1 MQSLLKTDTPIPTK
15 DAILIDVNAVAN
27 FQIASES
34 IVIDEDSHQT
44 KALENAARN
53 YLNQSKERMEK
64 DVTQV
69 LLGKLREVIGKTELK
84 ELMENRD
91 TFAATVAE
99 SARVDMERLGLQL
112 TTFNIQDFT
121 DRQHVID
128 NMGAE
133 MAAEIQRNA
142 KLASINAEQDVAVRQ
157 NQLDLKR
164 AELQSIAD
172 KAQAEADAVKGI
184 TTAEQSKTLKVKEQE
199 AEIAAAEKRATLEQ
213 RNADIEEQKLN
224 AAVRKKADADRYA
237 AEQKADADLYSTQK
251 RAEADRYQRE
261 QEAQATQTTADAD
274 AHAVKVKG
282 EAEAIRAQGEAYNTM
297 SNTYILAQQYIQ
309 VLPDMVR
316 AAAEPL
322 GRVDRITM
330 YGGGNGAKLVG
341 DTVDT
346 VSQISEGLS
355 QSLGINLKA
364 LLNSAVAGHAA
375 GEAAAKAAAPK
386 SQTPAVRT
394 EEPKPDLP
402 GLGDWMTPKAD

>member
-1 MQSLLKTDTPIPTK
+1 MRCSPCSRRTL
-15 DAILIDVNAVAN
+15 
-27 FQIASES
+27 
-34 IVIDEDSHQT
+34 VIDEDGRQT

-133 MAAEIQRNA
+133 MAAEISRNA

-164 AELQSIAD
+164 AELQSISD
-172 KAQAEADAVKGI
+172 KAQAEAEADAVKGI

-199 AEIAAAEKRATLEQ
+199 AEIAAAEKKAVLEQ
-213 RNADIEEQKLN
+213 KNAEIEEQKLN
-224 AAVRKKADADRYA
+224 ATIRKKADADRYA
-237 AEQKADADLYSTQK
+237 AEQQADAQMYTTRKHADAELYLRQ
-251 RAEADRYQRE
+251 
-261 QEAQATQTTADAD
+261 QEAQATQSTADAD
-274 AHAVKVKG
+274 AHATEVKGKAEGSAAQAKGVG
-282 EAEAIRAQGEAYNTM
+282 EAEAIRAQGRAFNAM
-297 SNTYILAQQYIQ
+297 NNTYILAQQYIQ
-309 VLPDMVR
+309 ILPDMVR

-322 GRVDRITM
+322 TKVDHITM
-330 YGGGNGAKLVG
+330 YGDGNSTKLVG
-341 DTVDT
+341 DTVNS
-346 VSQISEGLS
+346 VSQLSEGLS
-355 QSLGINLKA
+355 QSLGIDLKA
-364 LLNSAVAGHAA
+364 LLNSMVAGHAA
-375 GEAAAKAAAPK
+375 GSA
-386 SQTPAVRT
+386 
-394 EEPKPDLP
+394 
-402 GLGDWMTPKAD
+402 LGGKVSEQFGN

>member
-1 MQSLLKTDTPIPTK
+1 
-15 DAILIDVNAVAN
+15 
-27 FQIASES
+27 
-34 IVIDEDSHQT
+34 
-44 KALENAARN
+44 
-53 YLNQSKERMEK
+53 
-64 DVTQV
+64 
-69 LLGKLREVIGKTELK
+69 
-84 ELMENRD
+84 MENRD

-251 RAEADRYQRE
+251 RAEAERYQRE

-274 AHAVKVKG
+274 AHAVKVRGEAEGAAAQAKGVG

-330 YGGGNGAKLVG
+330 YGVGNGAKLVG

-355 QSLGINLKA
+355 QSLGIDLKA

-386 SQTPAVRT
+386 SQTPAART